1 MITEEQ
7 ERGWKMC
14 KPTWD
19 PGSELAPYLIS
30 CWPSRFEKGEI
41 DSPHWCKE
49 THQVTWER
57 DRSDNLGTS
66 MQATPGHFHSTIYAV
81 STRRHLSLNELKF
94 KVRSLN
100 HTSHTSRALSSAVVR
115 VTGLDG
121 ADVEHSIVAASSA
134 AQGGVFCFQSPDPSG
149 PARAGNVR

>member
-1 MITEEQ
+1 
-7 ERGWKMC
+7 MC

-41 DSPHWCKE
+41 DSPRWCKE

-57 DRSDNLGTS
+57 DRRSDNLGTS